1 MNSSSTRDIILAEN
15 KFDHAKRNKCFK
27 NKDSK
32 KEKWFRKSHKTDRT
46 REQEKNVLV
55 HRARR
60 HHCNTMC
67 DYLYDNY
74 DDDDYE
80 IHRDQGYYEIH
91 RVQGYY
97 DDYWGSFS
105 EDFDW
110 EYFPYADY

>member
-1 MNSSSTRDIILAEN
+1 MNSSSTRTIILTEN

-55 HRARR
+55 HRARLYY
-60 HHCNTMC
+60 CNTMC

-74 DDDDYE
+74 DDDYE
-80 IHRDQGYYEIH
+80 IHHD
-91 RVQGYY
+91 QGYY

-105 EDFDW
+105 EDFVW